1 MPARVTVRAV
11 DGLAAVRTARLLIAE
26 YGRSLGIDLGFQG
39 FEEELAQ
46 LPWQYAP
53 PRGSLLLARVEGRPA
68 GCVAVR
74 PLTRTLCEMK
84 RLYVRPRYRGLGL
97 GRRLAL
103 AAVAR
108 ARRLGY
114 ARMRLDT
121 LPSMTGAIALYASLG
136 FVEIAPYRPNPV
148 PGARFLELR
157 LARGRRSG
165 ENRAGGA

>member
-1 MPARVTVRAV
+1 MPRRVSVRAV
-11 DGLAAVRTARLLIAE
+11 RGLHEVRTARLLIEE

-53 PRGSLLLARVEGRPA
+53 PRGALLLARVGGRPA
-68 GCVAVR
+68 GCVALR
-74 PLTRTLCEMK
+74 PLADDLCEMK
-84 RLYVRPRYRGLGL
+84 RLYLRPRYRGLGL

-103 AAVAR
+103 STIAR
-108 ARRLGY
+108 ARRIGY

-121 LPSMTGAIALYASLG
+121 LPSMAGAIALYASLG
-136 FVEIAPYRPNPV
+136 FREIAPYRPNPV

-157 LARGRRSG
+157 LA
-165 ENRAGGA
+165 